1 MVYAKYRTCDSCGE
15 NKPDTEFYKTIKDVC
30 KTCRRQQMRE
40 ERQQFKEHEHEIIDI
55 KRAQDFK
62 NLKRT
67 VGEQSDIIG
76 DMKAQIKT
84 MRRNM
89 ANMREELEELSELK
103 ARMKGMTLG
112 RLKAKSG

>member
-1 MVYAKYRTCDSCGE
+1 MVYAKYITCNSCGE
-15 NKPDTEFYKTIKDVC
+15 NKQDTEFYKTIKGVC
-30 KTCRRQQMRE
+30 KMCRDQQMRE
-40 ERQQFKEHEHEIIDI
+40 ERQRFKEHEIIDI
-55 KRAQDFK
+55 KRAQNFK

-67 VGEQSDIIG
+67 VAEQSDIIG

-89 ANMREELEELSELK
+89 ADMREELEELSDLK